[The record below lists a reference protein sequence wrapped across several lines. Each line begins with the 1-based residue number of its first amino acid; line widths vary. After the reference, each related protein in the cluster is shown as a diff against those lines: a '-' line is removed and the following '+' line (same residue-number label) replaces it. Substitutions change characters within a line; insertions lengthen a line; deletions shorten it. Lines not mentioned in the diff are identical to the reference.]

1 MITLSASAVRQILA
15 ATQASDAQ
23 EQALRV
29 AARRMP
35 DGSLEYG
42 LGFDEPREGDLTL
55 EQDGVRLLV
64 GAPSQPLLDGT
75 TIDFA
80 EYEPG
85 AWGFLFVPSNFYRA
99 DDRNASTAGGG
110 SPGGE

>member
-15 ATQASDAQ
+15 ATQTGGAQ

-42 LGFDEPREGDLTL
+42 LGFDEPREGDLAL
-55 EQDGVRLLV
+55 EQDGVQLLIGV
-64 GAPSQPLLDGT
+64 PSQPLLEGI
-75 TIDFA
+75 TIDFS

-85 AWGFLFVPSNFYRA
+85 ARGFVFLRSEALRDA
-99 DDRNASTAGGG
+99 DRDASAANGCA
-110 SPGGE
+110 PGEE